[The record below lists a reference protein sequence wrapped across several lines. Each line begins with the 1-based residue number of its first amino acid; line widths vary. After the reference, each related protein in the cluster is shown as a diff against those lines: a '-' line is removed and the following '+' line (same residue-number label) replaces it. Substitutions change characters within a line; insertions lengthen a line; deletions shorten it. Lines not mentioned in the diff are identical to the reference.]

1 MSIVYV
7 LITCDVGF
15 EEPII
20 NQLKTI
26 DEIKEVIGVIG
37 TYDIIVKLESNDS
50 DSLKNIIPSKIRK
63 ILYIRTTL
71 TLSVIES
78 QE

>member
-20 NQLKTI
+20 NELKKI
-26 DEIKEVIGVIG
+26 EKVKEVIGVIG
-37 TYDIIVKLESNDS
+37 TYDVIVKLESNDS
-50 DSLKNIIPSKIRK
+50 DSLKNIVPSKIRK
-63 ILYIRTTL
+63 ISYIRTTL